1 MLKPDLFIILLKFDT
16 NNFLF
21 LFYEHFIKQIQFT
34 DLIIRNYSQYSW
46 ILDVSSNN
54 KYEAIIED
62 KLFVNDLSFVPKQK
76 LDFIRISVLR
86 HMNFIIVQNF
96 NIKILS

>member
-1 MLKPDLFIILLKFDT
+1 MKKNKKNQLLKNQKRKRKLLKPDLFIILLKFDT

-54 KYEAIIED
+54 KYM
-62 KLFVNDLSFVPKQK
+62 KQLLKTNCLS
-76 LDFIRISVLR
+76 
-86 HMNFIIVQNF
+86 MT
-96 NIKILS
+96 

>member
-1 MLKPDLFIILLKFDT
+1 MKKNKKNQLLKNQKRKRKLLKPDLFIILLKFDT
-16 NNFLF
+16 NNFLL

-54 KYEAIIED
+54 KYM
-62 KLFVNDLSFVPKQK
+62 KQLLKTNCLS
-76 LDFIRISVLR
+76 
-86 HMNFIIVQNF
+86 MT
-96 NIKILS
+96 